1 MILYASG
8 IEIFGINVN
17 FITIL
22 TIFILIGSLTLI
34 GYLMILLIWSRRRK
48 NDTKLR
54 KTELQKQLNYIDDEI
69 VSIIENIKQEK
80 SQQQEERRV

>member
-8 IEIFGINVN
+8 VEIFGINVN

-22 TIFILIGSLTLI
+22 TIFILIGCLTLI
-34 GYLMILLIWSRRRK
+34 GYLMILLIWFRRRK
-48 NDTKLR
+48 NDTKLK

>member
-34 GYLMILLIWSRRRK
+34 GYLIILLIWSRRRK

>member
-22 TIFILIGSLTLI
+22 SIFIFIGCFTLM
-34 GYLMILLIWSRRRK
+34 GYLIILFVSFRRRK
-48 NDTKLR
+48 SNTKLK
-54 KTELQKQLNYIDDEI
+54 KTEIQKQLNYIDDEI

-80 SQQQEERRV
+80 SQLQEERRV